1 MRALLLILAACASSP
16 STPIAPVAATPSAPV
31 VAPTKPVAAELDA
44 VDLADAG
51 AQPRQPLRYHFTAG
65 STELMDMD
73 MKMTMAMAFDDP
85 TLGARSSTSALPTVR
100 SRIRIDVTELTPEG
114 DARLAFNWLAV
125 TVLPDVKVDAKMR
138 HALESELGGLVGTRA
153 TARVST
159 RGATSDIA
167 FVPAPN
173 MTPTMRSSLGR
184 MTDSL
189 RQLYLPFPGAAVGAG
204 ARWTIVV
211 QVPFNGIA
219 MDATYRYRLVE
230 LTAATARC
238 DIKVTMSAAKQPMEV
253 GSGMTGQLDSL
264 TGHGEGTM
272 TFTFDRLTPV
282 GGTHVAS
289 DAAFSI
295 ATGDTVLTA
304 KMHVDALV
312 GTRPAK

>member
-1 MRALLLILAACASSP
+1 MP
-16 STPIAPVAATPSAPV
+16 PIAT
-31 VAPTKPVAAELDA
+31 
-44 VDLADAG
+44 
-51 AQPRQPLRYHFTAG
+51 G
-65 STELMDMD
+65 S
-73 MKMTMAMAFDDP
+73 
-85 TLGARSSTSALPTVR
+85 
-100 SRIRIDVTELTPEG
+100 SR
-114 DARLAFNWLAV
+114 
-125 TVLPDVKVDAKMR
+125 
-138 HALESELGGLVGTRA
+138 
-153 TARVST
+153 
-159 RGATSDIA
+159 
-167 FVPAPN
+167 
-173 MTPTMRSSLGR
+173 
-184 MTDSL
+184 
-189 RQLYLPFPGAAVGAG
+189 
-204 ARWTIVV
+204 
-211 QVPFNGIA
+211 
-219 MDATYRYRLVE
+219 